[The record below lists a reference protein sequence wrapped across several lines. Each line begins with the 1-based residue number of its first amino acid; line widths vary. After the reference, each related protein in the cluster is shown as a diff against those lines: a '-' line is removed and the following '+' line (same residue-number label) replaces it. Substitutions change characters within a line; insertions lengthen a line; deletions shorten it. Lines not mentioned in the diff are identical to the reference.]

1 MRKTYTY
8 KLQGDGSDSW
18 TVTEFNEFEEITSVY
33 MVYEDPTQEVGAAL
47 KAVLDATPTE
57 IQRIKKLLGIG

>member
-18 TVTEFNEFEEITSVY
+18 TVTEINEFDEIVSVY
-33 MVYEDPTQEVGAAL
+33 MVYENPTQEVGTAL
-47 KAVLDATPTE
+47 KAVMNASAEELIE
-57 IQRIKKLLGIG
+57 IKKILGI

>member
-18 TVTEFNEFEEITSVY
+18 TVTEINQFDEIVSVY
-33 MVYEDPTQEVGAAL
+33 MVYQDPTQEVGTAL
-47 KAVLDATPTE
+47 KAVMNASAEELIE
-57 IQRIKKLLGIG
+57 IKKILGI

>member
-18 TVTEFNEFEEITSVY
+18 TVTEINEFEKIVSVY
-33 MVYEDPTQEVGAAL
+33 MVYENPTQVVGTAL
-47 KAVLDATPTE
+47 KAVMSASPEELIE
-57 IQRIKKLLGIG
+57 IKKILGI